1 MLWRRNDWLCFLIRG
16 SFTKSGLLL
25 PGQCAAIWD
34 PADPTSKQ
42 MASYFTHPDQIPVS
56 DSEKLDNT
64 IDACVTTLD
73 RVIGYCRAG
82 SVFPQT
88 FGLACCAMEMIE
100 ACYSIDGVINRLLPL
115 DSISSVLVWFLVLR
129 KAFNI
134 VSNGIVLVRLIL
146 WLCLELLQTRWLLP
160 SVVYVFKGW
169 IRIINRFTIRCLSPD
184 MSFPWVAALTVEVI
198 MPIVTVWWEGR
209 RIEKMVKGVNGVEWI
224 VFSLWTIMCLD
235 ALPLPM
241 VWYTLFWWWWRS

>member
-1 MLWRRNDWLCFLIRG
+1 MTKTTRNNYPFMSSEMFVNCYICKMNNHTPFDRLKWTADFGQDLLPEIRPILVFPVWKIAKHSLSCSVLSLPPLRLPPRMLWRRIHRLCFHMRR

-100 ACYSIDGVINRLLPL
+100 ACHSIGSVINRPLLL

-129 KAFNI
+129 KSLNLI
-134 VSNGIVLVRLIL
+134 DNGLVPVRLIL

-160 SVVYVFKGW
+160 SVV
-169 IRIINRFTIRCLSPD
+169 
-184 MSFPWVAALTVEVI
+184 
-198 MPIVTVWWEGR
+198 
-209 RIEKMVKGVNGVEWI
+209 
-224 VFSLWTIMCLD
+224 
-235 ALPLPM
+235 
-241 VWYTLFWWWWRS
+241 

>member
-1 MLWRRNDWLCFLIRG
+1 MRR

-100 ACYSIDGVINRLLPL
+100 AWHSIDRVINRPPLL
-115 DSISSVLVWFLVLR
+115 DSISSVLV
-129 KAFNI
+129 
-134 VSNGIVLVRLIL
+134 
-146 WLCLELLQTRWLLP
+146 
-160 SVVYVFKGW
+160 
-169 IRIINRFTIRCLSPD
+169 
-184 MSFPWVAALTVEVI
+184 
-198 MPIVTVWWEGR
+198 
-209 RIEKMVKGVNGVEWI
+209 
-224 VFSLWTIMCLD
+224 
-235 ALPLPM
+235 
-241 VWYTLFWWWWRS
+241 